1 MFLHESVVP
10 SSGEHF
16 EVDISVL
23 YIIATGLTLL
33 LGSRKYVCVCRW
45 IHTRIYFLEPRSN
58 VRPVAI
64 IYKTEMSTSKC
75 SPLDGTTDS

>member
-10 SSGEHF
+10 SSGEDF

-33 LGSRKYVCVCRW
+33 LGSRKYIRVC
-45 IHTRIYFLEPRSN
+45 IHLHTHTYLFIF
-58 VRPVAI
+58 
-64 IYKTEMSTSKC
+64 T
-75 SPLDGTTDS
+75 